1 MRLLIILL
9 LATTLCGQHTHEL
22 SGNEDEWDT
31 IRVRP
36 ITVISYDDQVLQYEI
51 VRKRSRELRSFTFG
65 KDTKFKIGKKDK
77 DALAYY
83 CETHAYLYG
92 IYPL

>member
-9 LATTLCGQHTHEL
+9 LASTMFAQHEHLLKGE
-22 SGNEDEWDT
+22 EDGWDT
-31 IRVRP
+31 LRVRP
-36 ITVISYDDQVLQYEI
+36 IVVISYDKQVLQYEI
-51 VRKRSRELRSFTFG
+51 VRKHSRELRSFTFG

-92 IYPL
+92 IFPL